1 MEPMECG
8 RLREVLID
16 HVDGLLGRDEA
27 EAARAHLA
35 ACGPCRALQEEVRRN
50 FSAMDA
56 WEEEELPE
64 GAFGRLQARMSA
76 GTASPRR
83 SWVRLGIPYGA
94 GLATAAALVWVFVV
108 PRGVPA
114 PAVRGPEWTSTAP
127 VSFDLPAPVP
137 SFSDAVARQPSAPPR
152 GRPLEFRDADQGIL
166 RQFHLPPGVDPGKI
180 LLEPTPVRLVADE
193 EGLR

>member
-1 MEPMECG
+1 MECD

-56 WEEEELPE
+56 WEEEELPG
-64 GAFGRLQARMSA
+64 GAFERLQARMSA
-76 GTASPRR
+76 GPAAPRR
-83 SWVRLGIPYGA
+83 TWVRLGIPYGA
-94 GLATAAALVWVFVV
+94 GLATAAALVWAFVV
-108 PRGVPA
+108 PHGVPV
-114 PAVRGPEWTSTAP
+114 PPVRSPVRPSAAP
-127 VSFDLPAPVP
+127 VALDLPAPVP
-137 SFSDAVARQPSAPPR
+137 SFSDAVARQPSASR
-152 GRPLEFRDADQGIL
+152 RARPLEFRDADQGVL

-180 LLEPTPVRLVADE
+180 LLDPAPVRLVADE